1 MVYKANST
9 LRWQATGHRA
19 YSASGKFCAF
29 PCARRPER
37 VGGFTTIRHEA
48 AIVLF
53 GMCLLICAP
62 LTVAQQTG
70 RTKVAEGEYRVS
82 IEGDLGL
89 GPMETEI
96 FHFRESWTLW
106 KTSVGYEL
114 EGYRTY
120 ASPRNELHDNR
131 FVAELSADLR
141 PLSIKEF
148 AQLAFRSDSGPL
160 SCELLPQQLRCD
172 SGGKDPARVQF
183 ALDRPYALIW
193 PLSAFSLAGL
203 TRAATELDKPTPI
216 QIVQLEQISYALPV
230 LAIRSD
236 GLIRYRGQSQ
246 EVFST
251 SGRSFQPKVY
261 ELTTSPTGKMTIWTS
276 PEGLLLAA
284 AKSSW
289 PKGRIELVNFKKFA
303 EF

>member
-1 MVYKANST
+1 MRS
-9 LRWQATGHRA
+9 QAQGDPNE
-19 YSASGKFCAF
+19 K
-29 PCARRPER
+29 E
-37 VGGFTTIRHEA
+37 VFTTIRREA

-53 GMCLLICAP
+53 SVFLLICVP
-62 LTVAQQTG
+62 LTVAQQRG
-70 RTKVAEGEYRVS
+70 RSKVAEGEYRVN

-89 GPMETEI
+89 GPVETQI

-106 KTSVGYEL
+106 KTGEGYEV
-114 EGYRTY
+114 EGNRTY
-120 ASPRNELHDNR
+120 ESPRNELHDNR
-131 FVAELSADLR
+131 FVAELSRDLR

-148 AQLAFRSDSGPL
+148 AHLAFRTDSGPL

-172 SGGKDPARVQF
+172 CGGKDPAHVQV
-183 ALDRPYALIW
+183 AMDRPYAMIW
-193 PLSAFSLAGL
+193 PLSAFSLSGL
-203 TRAATELDKPTPI
+203 TRAATELEKPTSI

-246 EVFST
+246 EAIST
-251 SGRSFQPKVY
+251 SGRSVPPKVY
-261 ELTTSPTGKMTIWTS
+261 ELTTSPTGKMTLWIS

-284 AKSSW
+284 EKTSW
-289 PKGRIELVNFKKFA
+289 PKGRMELVNFKKFA